1 MSWGGPSPPTYRGK
15 QRIRSVT
22 VSLPN
27 DIDRIP
33 AECGIGRHKWH
44 VLNLALRY
52 EQAVK
57 RITVMIGE
65 LENTKD
71 VNSLDGENMV
81 EAESPQMFLKEFAC
95 FWKLEFS
102 TPHFESNLPKTGGAE
117 Q

>member
-1 MSWGGPSPPTYRGK
+1 MGAGPSPATYHGS
-15 QRIRSVT
+15 QRIRSVNG
-22 VSLPN
+22 SLPN
-27 DIDRIP
+27 DFDCILVER
-33 AECGIGRHKWH
+33 GIRRHKWH

-57 RITVMIGE
+57 RITVMIGQ

-71 VNSLDGENMV
+71 VNSLDGENTV
-81 EAESPQMFLKEFAC
+81 DAKSPQMFLKEFAR

>member
-1 MSWGGPSPPTYRGK
+1 MGGGPSPPTYRGK
-15 QRIRSVT
+15 QRIRSVN

-27 DIDRIP
+27 DIDRVH

-44 VLNLALRY
+44 VLNLALCY
-52 EQAVK
+52 KQAVK
-57 RITVMIGE
+57 RITVMIGQ

-71 VNSLDGENMV
+71 VNSLDGENTV
-81 EAESPQMFLKEFAC
+81 DAEPPQMFLQELAR
-95 FWKLEFS
+95 FWKLESS